1 MHNHYTTKT
10 HRKRCYVAQYRH
22 DRYVYIPLR
31 GMQPYP
37 CQRGAPFE
45 TPARACARE
54 RPPSRATYG
63 GQRMTSKTKGEA
75 EKLTR
80 PVSFRLTAA
89 DHAAYLAKV
98 EASGLKP
105 SEFFRECVLQNRTQI
120 VARQTVSKDWG
131 RLAYLFN
138 KASNNI
144 NQLAHR
150 ANADHLAGITTEETY
165 TRILAELHTLAHYMK
180 AALKDAD

>member
-10 HRKRCYVAQYRH
+10 HRKRCDVADYRH
-22 DRYVYIPLR
+22 VGYVYIPLR

-37 CQRGAPFE
+37 VPKGCPFGNPALPRQRAAPS
-45 TPARACARE
+45 
-54 RPPSRATYG
+54 SRATYG
-63 GQRMTSKTKGEA
+63 GQSMTNKSKGEA

-120 VARQTVSKDWG
+120 VARPKASPERG
-131 RLAYLFN
+131 RLLYLFN
-138 KASNNI
+138 KASNNM
-144 NQLAHR
+144 NQLAHA
-150 ANADHLAGITTEETY
+150 ANAAELAGTATPATY
-165 TRILAELHTLAHYMK
+165 AGILAELQAI
-180 AALKDAD
+180 ADAMREAVEHAD